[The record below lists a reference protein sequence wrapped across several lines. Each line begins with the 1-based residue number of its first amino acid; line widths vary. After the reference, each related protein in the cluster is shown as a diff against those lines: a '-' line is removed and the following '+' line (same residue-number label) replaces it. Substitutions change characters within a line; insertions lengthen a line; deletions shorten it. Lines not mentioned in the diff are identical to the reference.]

1 VKQLTHLVRWDV
13 RRLQIVLGLWTLVVA
28 ANTLTGAVRP
38 FVAADP
44 SLAESAGV
52 VSGLLW
58 VMMPLLTMATVSFTI
73 HGDSTVGTD
82 AFWTT
87 RPIEPLSLLAAKLLL
102 LSVTLLA
109 LPAMT
114 EAVLL
119 LANDM
124 SFSASAGVIA
134 QSFSFRLIVMLLLA
148 LAAALTRN
156 LPRFALLCGGAVLVV
171 TTIVATLLAIQVGR
185 MEDDIPVR
193 TEASQESAGSLIVL
207 TVAVAAAALITLA
220 VQYVWRL
227 RRRSVAVAAVGFAA
241 AYVVS
246 AAWPFEFL
254 EMRRVVPAWA
264 ERPDALV
271 ISVEASTISTNRP
284 AAVFPGRRT
293 QWSTANGALQMSRP
307 ETGWMANVA
316 LRQATVD
323 LPNGVTLRSPATW
336 GSSHLL
342 VGGSMR
348 LEQYVVL
355 RELLGV
361 QVMANVAPAQPEE
374 IRPENLPVLFLMR
387 QPEFSKY
394 AGARGSYRGVFDVSL
409 TRFAIDG
416 VVPIAPGAVHRTGD
430 YRLVLDRTITL
441 NGEPAIV
448 ARESRANSLWDRRPW
463 SMYMYYLRNRER
475 GQAIEVNDFAIH
487 RGFALFRYL
496 PFGNFSVGT
505 GGPTTGLS
513 TRGIMLSFPPRYDPR
528 AETINIDEAWLAGA
542 ELVIVRQTQEGS
554 VQRPLEIRDFP
565 L

>member
-1 VKQLTHLVRWDV
+1 MKHVAHLVRWDV
-13 RRLQIVLGLWTLVVA
+13 RRLQIVLGVWTVVVA
-28 ANTLTGAVRP
+28 ANALIGAIRP
-38 FVAADP
+38 FVVADP

-58 VMMPLLTMATVSFTI
+58 VMMPLLTMATVSFAI

-82 AFWTT
+82 AFWPT
-87 RPIEPLSLLAAKLLL
+87 RPIEPLSLLASKLLV
-102 LSVTLLA
+102 LSATLLA
-109 LPAMT
+109 LPALT
-114 EAVLL
+114 EAALL

-124 SFSASAGVIA
+124 SFNASAGVIA

-156 LPRFALLCGGAVLVV
+156 LPRFALLCGGAVLTVA
-171 TTIVATLLAIQVGR
+171 TIVATLLAIQVGR
-185 MEDDIPVR
+185 MDDEIPVR
-193 TEASQESAGSLIVL
+193 TEEGQESAGSLIVL

-227 RRRSVAVAAVGFAA
+227 RRRSVVVAAVSFVA

-246 AAWPFEFL
+246 DAWPFEFL
-254 EMRRVVPAWA
+254 EVRRVVPAWA
-264 ERPDALV
+264 ERPDALA
-271 ISVEASTISTNRP
+271 ISVETSTISTNRP
-284 AAVFPGRRT
+284 AAVFPGRRIR
-293 QWSTANGALQMSRP
+293 WSTANGALQMSRP

-316 LRQATVD
+316 LRQATID

-336 GSSHLL
+336 GSNALL
-342 VGGSMR
+342 AGGSMR
-348 LEQYVVL
+348 LEQYLVL
-355 RELLGV
+355 RDVLGV
-361 QVMANVAPAQPEE
+361 QVIANVAPAEPEE
-374 IRPENLPVLFLMR
+374 VRPENLPVLFLMR

-409 TRFAIDG
+409 THFAIDG
-416 VVPIAPGAVHRTGD
+416 VLPIAPGAVHRTGD

-448 ARESRANSLWDRRPW
+448 ARESRASSLWDRRPW

-487 RGFALFRYL
+487 GGFALFRYL
-496 PFGNFSVGT
+496 PLGDFAVGT
-505 GGPTTGLS
+505 GGPATGFS
-513 TRGIMLSFPPRYDPR
+513 TRGIVLSFPPRYNPR
-528 AETINIDEAWLAGA
+528 AEKIDIDEAWLAGA
-542 ELVIVRQTQEGS
+542 ELVIVRQTQEGL
-554 VQRPLEIRDFP
+554 VQRPLAIPDFP